1 MNNNKVDYTTLS
13 ENALDY
19 FSSFA
24 GKLLDEKA
32 HSLEKQESLF
42 VSLPALAVLEEIR
55 RVIGFFS
62 LLCPLL
68 TKCFLPVSPF
78 QILRE
83 RN

>member
-19 FSSFA
+19 VSSFA

-42 VSLPALAVLEEIR
+42 VSLTTS
-55 RVIGFFS
+55 FS
-62 LLCPLL
+62 C
-68 TKCFLPVSPF
+68 S
-78 QILRE
+78 Q
-83 RN
+83 RNQKSD